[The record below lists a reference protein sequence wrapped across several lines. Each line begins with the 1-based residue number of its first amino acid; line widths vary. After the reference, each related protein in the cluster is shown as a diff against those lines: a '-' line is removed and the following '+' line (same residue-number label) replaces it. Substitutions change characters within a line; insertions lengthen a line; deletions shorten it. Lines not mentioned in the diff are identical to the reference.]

1 MRAEEEKVRQ
11 KELEAIE
18 KFYQDKF
25 ELLAE
30 DMEKQKKKISENQR
44 ESKKR
49 LRSVKSELNRRLE
62 NEIKD
67 MQVQK
72 LKFERYFNRSLKFG
86 TTSKTISGRYCKRK
100 RINVFSRFRARTSH
114 ESNSSRKIY
123 AENESSFQNITN
135 LPPFSLFLYFCS
147 RYFFIFME
155 NIYLIF
161 VELLTCRMTNTLGKR
176 RV

>member
-72 LKFERYFNRSLKFG
+72 LKFERIFNRSLKEIWHNLKNYFQDAIV
-86 TTSKTISGRYCKRK
+86 K
-100 RINVFSRFRARTSH
+100 
-114 ESNSSRKIY
+114 
-123 AENESSFQNITN
+123 ENESM
-135 LPPFSLFLYFCS
+135 
-147 RYFFIFME
+147 FFRDLEQERLMNQIQVAKFTQKM
-155 NIYLIF
+155 NRASKI
-161 VELLTCRMTNTLGKR
+161 
-176 RV
+176 

>member
-1 MRAEEEKVRQ
+1 MNLFLIFLEEQMLRRVFEDGLKIQKNRLRELRKYAKGWIFFMLVKKITIQISFLIILILKEMRAEEEKVRQ

-30 DMEKQKKKISENQR
+30 DMEKQKKKISENQK

-72 LKFERYFNRSLKFG
+72 LKFD
-86 TTSKTISGRYCKRK
+86 
-100 RINVFSRFRARTSH
+100 
-114 ESNSSRKIY
+114 
-123 AENESSFQNITN
+123 QNLN
-135 LPPFSLFLYFCS
+135 
-147 RYFFIFME
+147 
-155 NIYLIF
+155 
-161 VELLTCRMTNTLGKR
+161 
-176 RV
+176 